1 MKKIYIAP
9 NVRPLVVDEENIIA
23 SSPGFDSDGTVIDD
37 ESGIEELS
45 REHRGNN
52 RNTSIWD
59 QGW

>member
-9 NVRPLVVDEENIIA
+9 NVRTLVVDEENIIA

-45 REHRGNN
+45 REHRG
-52 RNTSIWD
+52 RSSSIWD